1 MRTEAFIPPGNWPS
15 ARHAAQAAERYG
27 FDSIGA
33 PEINADPFL
42 LLAQAAEV
50 TSKIQLRTA
59 IAVAFPRS
67 PTITAQLAWDLH
79 VNSGGRFALGLGTQV
94 QAHIE
99 RRFGVPWISPGPRM
113 EEYVQAVR
121 AVWRTWELGEKLKL
135 AGEHYKL
142 SLMTP
147 EFSPQP
153 SALSPIPIYT
163 AAVRPPMMR
172 LAARVCDG
180 VRLHG
185 FCTRKYLEEV
195 ALHEITQELA
205 RVGKERK
212 HFEVCGGGFLA
223 TGPTE
228 EAVSNMREM
237 IRYRVAF
244 YASTPAYRPVLSL
257 HGWDDLG
264 EALHRMS
271 VTGRWAE
278 MPGLV
283 RDDVLDHFVAQGTY
297 DQLPR
302 VVAERFGGL
311 SDTVEVMMPTDL
323 PEASTREVVAQ
334 IAAIA
339 SPFVG
344 HVRGW

>member
-1 MRTEAFIPPGNWPS
+1 MRAEAFIPGASWETARQTARS
-15 ARHAAQAAERYG
+15 AEQYG
-27 FDSIGA
+27 FHSVGA

-42 LLAQAAEV
+42 LLAQALAA
-50 TSKIQLRTA
+50 TQRIQLRTA

-94 QAHIE
+94 QAHVE
-99 RRFGVPWISPGPRM
+99 RRFGGTWVAPAQRM

-121 AVWRTWELGEKLKL
+121 AVWRTWELGEKLKVT
-135 AGEHYKL
+135 GEHYKL

-153 SALSPIPIYT
+153 SGLSPIPIYT
-163 AAVRPPMMR
+163 AAVRPAMMR
-172 LAARVCDG
+172 LAARACDG

-185 FCTRKYLEEV
+185 FCTRRYLEEV
-195 ALHEITQELA
+195 ALREINEELA
-205 RVGKERK
+205 RVGKTRE
-212 HFEVCGGGFLA
+212 HFEVCGGGFIA
-223 TGPTE
+223 TGANE
-228 EAVSNMREM
+228 EAVNNMREM

-264 EALHRMS
+264 EKLHRMS

-278 MPGLV
+278 MPALV
-283 RDDVLDHFVAQGTY
+283 SDDVLEHFVAQGTY
-297 DQLPR
+297 AQLPE
-302 VVAERFGGL
+302 AIAARFGGL
-311 SDTVEVMMPTDL
+311 SDTVELLMPNDL
-323 PEASTREVVAQ
+323 SIDETREMLAAVAT
-334 IAAIA
+334 IA

-344 HVRGW
+344 HLRGW

>member
-1 MRTEAFIPPGNWPS
+1 M
-15 ARHAAQAAERYG
+15 
-27 FDSIGA
+27 
-33 PEINADPFL
+33 
-42 LLAQAAEV
+42 LAQAAQV
-50 TSKIQLRTA
+50 TSRIQLRTA

-67 PTITAQLAWDLH
+67 PTVTAQLAWDLH

-99 RRFGVPWISPGPRM
+99 RRFGVPWIAPGPRM

-121 AVWRTWELGEKLKL
+121 AVWRCWELGEKLKVT
-135 AGEHYKL
+135 GDHYKL

-153 SALSPIPIYT
+153 SALPPIPIYT
-163 AAVRPPMMR
+163 AAVRPAMMR

-185 FCTRKYLEEV
+185 FCTRKYLQEV
-195 ALHEITQELA
+195 ALHEIEQQLTL
-205 RVGKERK
+205 VGKDRK
-212 HFEVCGGGFLA
+212 HFEVCGGGFVA
-223 TGPTE
+223 TGPND
-228 EAVSNMREM
+228 EAVNNMREM

-244 YASTPAYRPVLSL
+244 YGSTPAYRPVLSL

-264 EALHRMS
+264 EQLHRLS

-278 MPGLV
+278 MPALV
-283 RDDVLDHFVAQGTY
+283 TDDVLEHFVAQGTY
-297 DQLPR
+297 EQLPK
-302 VVAERFGGL
+302 AIAQRFGGL

-323 PEASTREVVAQ
+323 PEAGTREVLAQ
-334 IAAIA
+334 ISAIA

>member
-1 MRTEAFIPPGNWPS
+1 M
-15 ARHAAQAAERYG
+15 
-27 FDSIGA
+27 
-33 PEINADPFL
+33 
-42 LLAQAAEV
+42 LLAQAAGV
-50 TSKIQLRTA
+50 TERIQLRTA

-99 RRFGVPWISPGPRM
+99 RRFAVAWGTPGARM

-121 AVWRTWELGEKLKL
+121 AVWRTWELGEKLKF

-153 SALSPIPIYT
+153 SGLAPIPILT
-163 AAVRPPMMR
+163 AAVRPAMMR

-185 FCTRKYLEEV
+185 FCTRRYLEEV
-195 ALHEITQELA
+195 ALREINDELA
-205 RVGKERK
+205 RVGKQRSQ
-212 HFEVCGGGFLA
+212 FEVCGGGFIA
-223 TGPTE
+223 TGPNA
-228 EAVSNMREM
+228 EAVANMREM

-264 EALHRMS
+264 EKLHRLS
-271 VTGRWAE
+271 VTGGWAQ
-278 MPGLV
+278 MPALV
-283 RDDVLDHFVAQGTY
+283 SDDVLDHFVAQGTY
-297 DQLPR
+297 AELPK
-302 VVAERFGGL
+302 VIAQRFGAL
-311 SDTVEVMMPTDL
+311 SDTVELMMPHDL
-323 PEASTREVVAQ
+323 PPDGVREVLTEVR
-334 IAAIA
+334 AIA
-339 SPFVG
+339 SPFVA

>member
-1 MRTEAFIPPGNWPS
+1 MRTEAFIAPGKWAT
-15 ARHAAQAAERYG
+15 AREAARAAEAYG
-27 FDSIGA
+27 FHSIGA
-33 PEINADPFL
+33 PEINADPFM
-42 LLAQAAEV
+42 LLAQAAGV
-50 TSKIQLRTA
+50 TERIQLRTA

-67 PTITAQLAWDLH
+67 PTITAQLAWDVH

-99 RRFGVPWISPGPRM
+99 RRFGVTWGTPGARM

-121 AVWRTWELGEKLKL
+121 AVWRTWELGEKLKY

-153 SALSPIPIYT
+153 SGLTPIPIYT
-163 AAVRPPMMR
+163 AAVRPAMMR

-185 FCTRKYLEEV
+185 FCTRRYLEEV
-195 ALHEITQELA
+195 ALSEIDAELA
-205 RVGKERK
+205 RVGKQRSQ
-212 HFEVCGGGFLA
+212 FEVCGGGFIA
-223 TGPTE
+223 TGANA
-228 EAVSNMREM
+228 EAVANMREM

-264 EALHRMS
+264 EKLHRLS
-271 VTGRWAE
+271 VTGGWAQ
-278 MPGLV
+278 MPALV
-283 RDDVLDHFVAQGTY
+283 SDDVLDHFVAQGTY
-297 DQLPR
+297 AELPT
-302 VVAERFGGL
+302 AIEGRFGGL
-311 SDTVEVMMPTDL
+311 TDTVELMMPHDL
-323 PEASTREVVAQ
+323 PPDGVREVLASVR
-334 IAAIA
+334 AIQ
-339 SPFVG
+339 SPFVA
-344 HVRGW
+344 HARGW

>member
-1 MRTEAFIPPGNWPS
+1 MRTEAFIQPGSWAS
-15 ARHAAQAAERYG
+15 ARIAAQTAETYG
-27 FDSIGA
+27 FDSLGA

-42 LLAQAAEV
+42 LLAQAAGV
-50 TSKIQLRTA
+50 TERIQLRTA

-67 PTITAQLAWDLH
+67 PTVTAQLAWDLH
-79 VNSGGRFALGLGTQV
+79 VNSGGRFLLGLGTQI

-99 RRFGVPWISPGPRM
+99 RRFGVAWGTPGPRM

-121 AVWRTWELGEKLKL
+121 AVWRCWELGEKLKF

-153 SALSPIPIYT
+153 SGLSPIPIYT
-163 AAVRPPMMR
+163 AAVRPAMMR
-172 LAARVCDG
+172 LAARACDG

-185 FCTRKYLEEV
+185 FCTRRYLEEV
-195 ALHEITQELA
+195 ALREIQDELV
-205 RVGKERK
+205 RTGKPRSQ
-212 HFEVCGGGFLA
+212 FEVCGGGFIA
-223 TGPTE
+223 TGPTQ
-228 EAVSNMREM
+228 EAVDNMREM

-264 EALHRMS
+264 ESLHRMS
-271 VTGRWAE
+271 VTGRWSE
-278 MPGLV
+278 MPARV
-283 RDDVLDHFVAQGTY
+283 SDDVLEHFVAQGTY
-297 DQLPR
+297 SELPK
-302 VVAERFGGL
+302 AIAARFGGL
-311 SDTVEVMMPTDL
+311 SDTVEIMMPSDL
-323 PEASTREVVAQ
+323 PPESMREVLGG

-344 HVRGW
+344 HARGW